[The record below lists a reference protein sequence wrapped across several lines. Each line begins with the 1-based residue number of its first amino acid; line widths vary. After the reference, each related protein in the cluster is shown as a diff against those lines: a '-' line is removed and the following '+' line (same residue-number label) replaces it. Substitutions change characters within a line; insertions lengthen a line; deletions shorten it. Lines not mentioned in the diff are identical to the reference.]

1 MPATPEQRKELI
13 RQIVSN
19 FHAELARQGVNERR
33 LAEHLARELEAKR
46 DIRLKVRGQVRD
58 VDADNARIVA
68 SSPETSDK
76 NPGETVLEFREE
88 LWNIQQQAR
97 QDAQKLLD
105 LYPAERHE
113 VDIDKNITVVIREFR
128 ESEPDE
134 GKTSDDKPE
143 Q

>member
-19 FHAELARQGVNERR
+19 FHAELARQGVSERR
-33 LAEHLARELEAKR
+33 LAEQLAREMEAKR
-46 DIRLKVRGQVRD
+46 DIRLKVRGQVKE
-58 VDADNARIVA
+58 VDAENARIVA
-68 SSPETSDK
+68 KSPASSAKD
-76 NPGETVLEFREE
+76 PGETLIEFRED

-128 ESEPDE
+128 ESEPDAE
-134 GKTSDDKPE
+134 KTSDDKRN
-143 Q
+143 